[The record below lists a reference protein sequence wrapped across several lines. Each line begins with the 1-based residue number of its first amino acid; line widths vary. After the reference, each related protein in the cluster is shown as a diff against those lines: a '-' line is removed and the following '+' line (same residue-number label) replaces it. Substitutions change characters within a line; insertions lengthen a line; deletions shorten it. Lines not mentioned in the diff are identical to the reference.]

1 MAAELTKALEGKT
14 VLGLLAAAGIP
25 ARPAGPAVACRIR
38 LTGSEASVQVTSSD
52 ATAQNWVAFGKFTQ
66 PVVQENGKVD
76 AVKFADALAEGSSTG
91 WSGSVDQGLRP
102 ERKGQ
107 ADLPDSDRE
116 RLSAHPQRAG
126 AGRDG
131 EQGRRSAQGA
141 VGHRH
146 SSAPKHARSHERGGR
161 QDAGAEE
168 GIKVLALDL
177 SGL

>member
-1 MAAELTKALEGKT
+1 M
-14 VLGLLAAAGIP
+14 LGVLAAAGIP
-25 ARPAGPAVACRIR
+25 AQPEGPALACRIR
-38 LTGSEASVQVTSSD
+38 LTGAEASVQVTGSD
-52 ATAQNWVAFGKFTQ
+52 ATATNWVAFGKFTQ
-66 PVVQENGKVD
+66 PAVQENGKVD
-76 AVKFADALAEGSSTG
+76 QREVRRCLGRRDPQPPGPR
-91 WSGSVDQGLRP
+91 SGDQGLRP

-116 RLSAHPQRAG
+116 RVATDPQRAG

-146 SSAPKHARSHERGGR
+146 SSA
-161 QDAGAEE
+161 AEACSFPTSE
-168 GIKVLALDL
+168 DVVKTLGLKKGIKVLALDL